1 MDGGTEGLERMFMEL
16 TILCDNHTLIDR
28 YYLGEPALSFYIEDG
43 EKRILFD
50 TGYSDVF
57 LRNAEKMDID
67 LSGITDIVFSHG
79 HNDHTGG
86 FTALKKAYDLTG
98 ICVHAHPDTFKPKR
112 HEGLDVGTPYH
123 SEDLFPAL
131 WAPSAVPVQISE
143 HLLFLGEIPRTV
155 PFEKH
160 LTVGTYLEKG
170 RWRKDPVRDDSA
182 LVYHQGGTLT
192 VITGCSHSGICNII
206 SYAEELFH
214 TDHVTDV
221 IGGFHLMEDEK
232 RIRHT
237 AGFLRDHVWGSLVP
251 CHCISLQ
258 AKHVMMQDNEVL
270 EAGSGMRI
278 CWHENGKRSVEY

>member
-1 MDGGTEGLERMFMEL
+1 MKL

-43 EKRILFD
+43 EKKILFD

-57 LRNAEKMDID
+57 MRNAEKMDID

-86 FTALKKAYDLTG
+86 FPALKKAFDLTG
-98 ICVHAHPDTFKPKR
+98 VSVHAHPDTFQPKR
-112 HEGLDVGTPYH
+112 HAGLDVGAPYRA
-123 SEDLFPAL
+123 EDLLPAGWL
-131 WAPSAVPVQISE
+131 PSAVPVQISE
-143 HLLFLGEIPRTV
+143 HLFYLGEIPRTV
-155 PFEKH
+155 PFEKN
-160 LTVGTYLEKG
+160 LTIGTCLGKG

-182 LVYHQGGTLT
+182 LVYHEGDALA

-206 SYAEELFH
+206 TYAEELFH
-214 TDHVTDV
+214 TDHVTEV

-237 AGFLRDHVWGSLVP
+237 AEFLRCHVKGILIP
-251 CHCISLQ
+251 CHCVSLR
-258 AKHVMMQDNEVL
+258 ARHVMMQENVVL

-278 CWHENGKRSVEY
+278 CWHENSRCSVEY

>member
-1 MDGGTEGLERMFMEL
+1 MKL

-57 LRNAEKMDID
+57 LRNAEKMGID
-67 LSGITDIVFSHG
+67 LSDITDIVFSHG

-86 FTALKKAYDLTG
+86 FPALKKAFDLSG
-98 ICVHAHPDTFKPKR
+98 VNVHAHPDAFQPKS
-112 HEGLDVGTPYH
+112 HEGLDVGAPWRA
-123 SEDLFPAL
+123 EDLLPAV
-131 WAPSAVPVQISE
+131 WIPSAVPVQISD

-155 PFEKH
+155 PFEKN
-160 LTVGTYLEKG
+160 LTVGTCLEKG

-182 LVYHQGGTLT
+182 LVYHKGDTLT

-206 SYAEELFH
+206 TYAEELFRM
-214 TDHVTDV
+214 DHVTDV

-237 AGFLRDHVWGSLVP
+237 AEFLRCHVKGILIP
-251 CHCISLQ
+251 CHCVSLQ
-258 AKHVMMQDNEVL
+258 AKHAMMQENEVL
-270 EAGSGMRI
+270 EAGAGMSI
-278 CWHENGKRSVEY
+278 IWDENSHCSVEY